1 MARKSNL
8 SIEEQI
14 EKKEAE
20 ITSLNEQLKN
30 AKNDLKKLKDDKQ
43 LADTQR
49 LLSAIEASGK
59 SVDDVLNMLNNQL
72 TEMISFFNY

>member
-59 SVDDVLNMLNNQL
+59 SVDDVLNMLNNQ
-72 TEMISFFNY
+72 

>member
-14 EKKEAE
+14 EKKETE

-59 SVDDVLNMLNNQL
+59 SIDDVLNMLNNQ
-72 TEMISFFNY
+72 

>member
-59 SVDDVLNMLNNQL
+59 SVDDILNMLNNQ
-72 TEMISFFNY
+72 

>member
-20 ITSLNEQLKN
+20 ITSLTEQLKN
-30 AKNDLKKLKDDKQ
+30 AKNDLKKLKDNKQ

-59 SVDDVLNMLNNQL
+59 SVDDILNMLNNQ
-72 TEMISFFNY
+72 

>member
-59 SVDDVLNMLNNQL
+59 SVDDVLNMLNKQ
-72 TEMISFFNY
+72 